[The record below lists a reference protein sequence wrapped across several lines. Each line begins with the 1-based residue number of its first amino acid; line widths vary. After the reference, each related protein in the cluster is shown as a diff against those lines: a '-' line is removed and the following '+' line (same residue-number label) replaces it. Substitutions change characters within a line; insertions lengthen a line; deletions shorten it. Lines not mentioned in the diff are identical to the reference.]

1 MQRIYLLAN
10 QRHEV
15 RQRRQIT
22 IALGIGFAIVA
33 MLAAFTWMQR
43 NTAISETNSRAT
55 AQADAEYKARVAR
68 SRELAALSIS
78 NENTDYAQSLLLSV
92 EGFKLMDNVQ
102 TRGSMITLLQ
112 AHSGLRRIIYT
123 NAESVNNI
131 DFRFDGKIIASG
143 NVDSSI

>member
-1 MQRIYLLAN
+1 
-10 QRHEV
+10 
-15 RQRRQIT
+15 
-22 IALGIGFAIVA
+22 